1 MDWQPTTNNPLG
13 IYFDA
18 GPVVVGADSDDGGGE
33 SLQVTGP
40 TSLDDQTIVTD
51 GGGNLT
57 VQGGGA
63 ITLADTTNDV
73 LILLTPGSGNPSL
86 TLQGQVSAGGI
97 AATITLSANKNL
109 SIVPGT
115 DDTSAKGF
123 LALSPVSGHPVII
136 GTNAA
141 GGSVL
146 RVVGLPTGA
155 GTPPGGL
162 SAGDLWVDTTAG
174 SHQGI
179 LKVY

>member
-18 GPVVVGADSDDGGGE
+18 GPVVVGIATDGGGGQN
-33 SLQVTGP
+33 LQVTGA
-40 TSLDDQTIVTD
+40 TSLDGGLIITD
-51 GGGNLT
+51 GGGNLIT
-57 VQGGGA
+57 TDGGYIVATDASQDSTCSLLSISDVPQLSLISKIAEGA
-63 ITLADTTNDV
+63 A
-73 LILLTPGSGNPSL
+73 P
-86 TLQGQVSAGGI
+86 
-97 AATITLSANKNL
+97 ATIALITAKDLH
-109 SIVPGT
+109 IQPGIDEAST
-115 DDTSAKGF
+115 KGNAYICP
-123 LALSPVSGHPVII
+123 LTGYKAII
-136 GTNAA
+136 GTNTA

>member
-13 IYFDA
+13 IYFDT
-18 GPVVVGADSDDGGGE
+18 GPVVVGVDTDGGGGE
-33 SLQVTGP
+33 NLQVTGA
-40 TSLDDQTIVTD
+40 TSLDGGLILTDGAGNLYTTD
-51 GGGNLT
+51 GGSIVAT
-57 VQGGGA
+57 DESQDA
-63 ITLADTTNDV
+63 TCTLISTSNIPV
-73 LILLTPGSGNPSL
+73 LSL
-86 TLQGQVSAGGI
+86 ISHI
-97 AATITLSANKNL
+97 AAGAQQATIGLIAGKDLHIT
-109 SIVPGT
+109 PGT
-115 DDTSAKGF
+115 DEFSTKGD
-123 LALSPVSGHPVII
+123 AYICPVTGHKAII
-136 GTNAA
+136 GTTTA